1 MYFGGHHQISVSD
14 GGPQVNMFEQV
25 YSDGLQMLLAGGR
38 AGVVDKG
45 QAGAGVLRSDVQQEG
60 PV

>member
-1 MYFGGHHQISVSD
+1 MYFGGHHQRSVSD

-45 QAGAGVLRSDVQQEG
+45 QAGAGGGGAQV
-60 PV
+60 